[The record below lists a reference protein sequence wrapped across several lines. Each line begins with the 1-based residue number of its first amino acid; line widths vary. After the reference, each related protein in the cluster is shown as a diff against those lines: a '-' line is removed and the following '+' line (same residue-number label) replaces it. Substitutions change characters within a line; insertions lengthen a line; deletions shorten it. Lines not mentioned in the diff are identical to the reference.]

1 MKTIFFNQKL
11 TEKVFAKW
19 VVDRNMH
26 YITFHFYFH
35 YPLQAHFTCALVTF
49 FHLLLYTGYITSSS
63 IRIVTNHFLSR
74 IFTFLGLV
82 HPKWEPWVHVVAR
95 ECNGV
100 LGRHSSACVWQDLQT
115 RHPSSRLSTRKLPKK
130 LVHQKLMFY
139 YQSLHRFVVR
149 RCLNYESDG
158 HKGR

>member
-1 MKTIFFNQKL
+1 MNNWQKHALHHLYFLL
-11 TEKVFAKW
+11 TLSFPSTLHLRSCHILSSA
-19 VVDRNMH
+19 
-26 YITFHFYFH
+26 
-35 YPLQAHFTCALVTF
+35 ALHRIHHNF
-49 FHLLLYTGYITSSS
+49 QHPYRDKSLPFENLYS
-63 IRIVTNHFLSR
+63 SR
-74 IFTFLGLV
+74 ISPSKVRAVSARGST
-82 HPKWEPWVHVVAR
+82 WVQRSAA
-95 ECNGV
+95 
-100 LGRHSSACVWQDLQT
+100 GRHSSACVWQDLQT